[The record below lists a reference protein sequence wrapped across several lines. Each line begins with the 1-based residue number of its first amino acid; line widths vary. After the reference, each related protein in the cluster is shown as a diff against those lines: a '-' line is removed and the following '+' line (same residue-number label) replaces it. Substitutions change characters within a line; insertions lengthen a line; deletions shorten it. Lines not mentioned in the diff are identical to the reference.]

1 MILQRIAS
9 SSRILAAVVLL
20 AAASARA
27 EGGEPPTWLRA
38 QIEAWVLAHLPDEPV
53 HVSLPPF
60 DGDWVPQE
68 LDPAGV
74 EVRIE
79 APSDEPLSGRVPLA
93 LALVREGRTLA
104 RGEAEVVV
112 QVLARELVATR
123 SLERGEMV
131 AEGDLELRPL
141 APGARLRGRPLAPE
155 AIVGKRTRRRVPRG
169 AAWREEWVEAAPLV
183 SRGQPVRLRYASG
196 ALRIEATGVA
206 REEGGVGD
214 LVRVHNPASR
224 RELRGRVAP
233 DGSVHVAF

>member
-1 MILQRIAS
+1 MIRHRIRSAF
-9 SSRILAAVVLL
+9 RVL
-20 AAASARA
+20 AAAVLLVATPARA
-27 EGGEPPTWLRA
+27 EGGEPPAWLRA
-38 QIEAWVLAHLPDEPV
+38 RIEAWVLAHLPDEPV

-60 DGDWVPQE
+60 ASDWVPQE

-79 APSDEPLSGRVPLA
+79 GPSEEPLRGRVALA
-93 LALVREGRTLA
+93 LALERDGRTLA

-123 SLERGEMV
+123 TLERGERV

-141 APGARLRGRPLAPE
+141 APGARLRGRPLEPA

-183 SRGQPVRLRYASG
+183 TRGQPVRLRYASG
-196 ALRIEATGVA
+196 GLRIEATGVA
-206 REEGGVGD
+206 REEGGAGD
-214 LVRVHNPASR
+214 LVRVQNPASR